1 MSSDTA
7 AGTPAAP
14 RLRLVTAA
22 NLLLVGAFLLIL
34 ATWLARM
41 AGEGVGPGELAAGG
55 YDPKDVVPFGITW
68 ANPIGWL
75 YLVVLLVYLFAA
87 FLGPVVATWTVVVL
101 ARRWERLTAG
111 RRTLLLAALFATVTV
126 TALRVSPLLEPMNRW
141 LAD

>member
-1 MSSDTA
+1 MSSDSA
-7 AGTPAAP
+7 AATPAAP

-22 NLLLVGAFLLIL
+22 NLLLVAVFALIL
-34 ATWLARM
+34 GAWVARM
-41 AGEGVGPGELAAGG
+41 AGEGVGPDELAAGG

-75 YLVVLLVYLFAA
+75 CLVVLLVYLFAA

-101 ARRWERLTAG
+101 ARHWERLTAG
-111 RRTLLLAALFATVTV
+111 RRSLLLAALFATVTL
-126 TALRVSPLLEPMNRW
+126 TALRLSPLLEPVNRW